1 MFSATVTVKNRTGL
15 HARPASQLVM
25 LSQKFESQITIISPD
40 VDEEIDPKSIISLL
54 SGGVKMGTTIEVK
67 AEGSD
72 EESAVTEIVALIES
86 FTE

>member
-25 LSQKFESQITIISPD
+25 LSQKFESQLTIIGND
-40 VDEEIDPKSIISLL
+40 TEIDPKSIISVL
-54 SGGVKMGTTIEVK
+54 SGGVKQGTAIEIK
-67 AEGSD
+67 AEGAD
-72 EESAVTEIVALIES
+72 EEAAVNEIVALIES